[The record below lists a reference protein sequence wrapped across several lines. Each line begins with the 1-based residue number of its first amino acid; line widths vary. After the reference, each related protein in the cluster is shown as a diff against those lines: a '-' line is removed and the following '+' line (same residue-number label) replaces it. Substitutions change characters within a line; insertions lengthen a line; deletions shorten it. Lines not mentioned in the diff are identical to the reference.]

1 MEKSYSQLREQ
12 RLQKIFDDCQ
22 QQVLGQI
29 IGPFGL
35 SLAMFEDKNGGN
47 VTTLHNFSRD
57 DDTYVAT
64 NSDKILHQHSKKKYS
79 TKKSEEENL
88 ENIRDLYEIKKA
100 PRSSDGKKWDKVRE
114 EIISRGLDDYTGLP
128 VYGDGKTTSNTGD
141 EVGVD
146 LDHIIPI
153 AEVHRTP
160 KNHLALG
167 KVGENSETD
176 FSAIRDMVNSDENL
190 ALTNASAN
198 RSKRDEGLK
207 EWAEKSRAD
216 GQTNIEKFGLD
227 KKLVNAAQQKALQHM
242 NQTANR
248 ALMKKQVNELLLTGG
263 EQAVKMGLR
272 QALGVL
278 LVELVNGVYNE
289 FKILIKAGVKA
300 GKTLF
305 QEIKE
310 RLQQVVVSVIK
321 KIPDATSQFFHGGI
335 SGFMSNLITFLI
347 NQFISTAKRF
357 VTVIRE
363 GLLSLFKAFKM
374 IMFPPK
380 NMTREQ
386 AFQEGLKILSTTII
400 TSVGIL
406 LSESV
411 AAFVSSTFPF
421 LGEISGTVSNVLIG
435 IITGLLSAFLA
446 YQIDNIF
453 ERRRQ
458 DEKLLDAIVTD
469 TKLQQELAME
479 MTNSAETS
487 LLAITNYAESIKSYQ
502 TTGNLLATAG
512 VDAHATV
519 HSLALTLE
527 MSKNQVVETKKMTLY
542 LNETQAMLDDFLKE

>member
-1 MEKSYSQLREQ
+1 MELSYSQLREQ

-47 VTTLHNFSRD
+47 VTTLHNFSREKD
-57 DDTYVAT
+57 SYVAT
-64 NSDKILHQHSKKKYS
+64 ESDKILHKFSRQEYS
-79 TKKSEEENL
+79 
-88 ENIRDLYEIKKA
+88 RDLYEIKKKSTS
-100 PRSSDGKKWDKVRE
+100 RSDGKKFNQIRDER
-114 EIISRGLDDYTGLP
+114 ISKGIDEFTGMG
-128 VYGDGKTTSNTGD
+128 VYRDEKGHGRTKSSTGD
-141 EVGVD
+141 DVQVH
-146 LDHIIPI
+146 LDHIIPL
-153 AEVHRTP
+153 AEFHRTP
-160 KNHLALG
+160 KNHLAFG
-167 KVGENSETD
+167 RVDENLKIDNSRM
-176 FSAIRDMVNSDENL
+176 RDMANDDANL
-190 ALTNASAN
+190 ALTNAPWNLAKGARN
-198 RSKRDEGLK
+198 LK
-207 EWAEKSRAD
+207 EASEAKGAD
-216 GQTNIEKFGLD
+216 GQINAEKYRLDENRINRLNQQAQQHNKQESDHDLIEKQF
-227 KKLVNAAQQKALQHM
+227 
-242 NQTANR
+242 
-248 ALMKKQVNELLLTGG
+248 NELVLTGRD
-263 EQAVKMGLR
+263 QAVKMGLK

-321 KIPDATSQFFHGGI
+321 KIPDAISQFFHGGI

-357 VTVIRE
+357 VAVIRE

-386 AFQEGLKILSTTII
+386 AFQEGLKILSTTVI

-435 IITGLLSAFLA
+435 IITGLLSGFLA

-469 TKLQQELAME
+469 TKLQQELAKE